1 MTFFEE
7 AEPEMEQTHPPKFSS
22 AKPEAPPGR
31 EKDAGPRRAPIGS
44 QSVKAGRREGR
55 PCRKKETAQKK
66 KRRTRGFL
74 RARKPLCKEHFR
86 NRAVR
91 KTSRPDKSQQ
101 DGGRHQQDG
110 KPYLK
115 PAPCKNLKRRA
126 HAFPALR
133 ERPGEAL

>member
-66 KRRTRGFL
+66 NEG
-74 RARKPLCKEHFR
+74 PED
-86 NRAVR
+86 
-91 KTSRPDKSQQ
+91 SS
-101 DGGRHQQDG
+101 
-110 KPYLK
+110 
-115 PAPCKNLKRRA
+115 A
-126 HAFPALR
+126 HASLYAKSTFETAPSGKQAVPTNPSRTAGATNKTENLISNRRPAR
-133 ERPGEAL
+133 I